1 MGDFVKS
8 ASAILSSSQ
17 QRAEQAAHNI
27 ANITTPGFRSKH
39 SFSEVLNIADDLN
52 RPELVEVPVI
62 SLTPGQLSP
71 SGGEFDLAIDGSG
84 FFVLRGEEGLFY
96 TRNGQFTRD
105 ADGRLLGVGGRYL
118 QAAEGGDMILPEGL
132 AEIRSDGALVD
143 GDLVRAR
150 IAIVEFEDV
159 RPRSG
164 PDGLLEVDPASVIP
178 MDNPT
183 IRQGYLENSN
193 VALGEEMIALME
205 AVRRAETGQRL
216 MNVYDDLMGRAIT
229 TFGQA
234 SG

>member
-1 MGDFVKS
+1 MGDFVRS

-27 ANITTPGFRSKH
+27 ANITTPGFRAKH
-39 SFSEVLNIADDLN
+39 SFTEALNIAGELN
-52 RPELVEVPVI
+52 SPQMMESPVI
-62 SLTPGQLSP
+62 SLTPGQISP
-71 SGGEFDLAIDGSG
+71 SGGPFDLAIDGSG
-84 FFVLRGEEGLFY
+84 FFVLRGEDGLFY

-118 QAAEGGDMILPEGL
+118 QAADGGDVMLPDGL
-132 AEIRSDGALVD
+132 SEIRSDGALVE
-143 GDLVRAR
+143 GDVATAK

-159 RPRSG
+159 RPRGG
-164 PDGLLEVDPASVIP
+164 PDGLLAADPASVVP

-183 IRQGYLENSN
+183 VRQGYLETSN